1 MAKRSPGSPS
11 MPADRRVVVGLDG
24 TRSYGIGLALV
35 LQGAGLTVVEIERP
49 RRGSGGGA
57 SRTRSMPTWLRC
69 TRCAWP
75 LTGCPHRALTVTV
88 RRHGIRGRGLLGV
101 PSPWPARGACSP
113 RFTPRESTGLRRGPG
128 MRFPER
134 DPSPVHLYRNSFEPL
149 YRQRRH
155 CDDGPPGGTFVTHR
169 LSEDSL

>member
-1 MAKRSPGSPS
+1 MPKRSPGSPS

-88 RRHGIRGRGLLGV
+88 RRHGIRGRGLPGC
-101 PSPWPARGACSP
+101 SRRGRHAAPAAHGSR
-113 RFTPRESTGLRRGPG
+113 RESTGLRPGSG
-128 MRFPER
+128 MRSLGATR
-134 DPSPVHLYRNSFEPL
+134 RPSICIAIPSNPCTDTDATVMMGQQEGCRHASF
-149 YRQRRH
+149 
-155 CDDGPPGGTFVTHR
+155 
-169 LSEDSL
+169 

>member
-113 RFTPRESTGLRRGPG
+113 RFTPRIDRLTTRLGDEISGG
-128 MRFPER
+128 

-149 YRQRRH
+149 YRHRRH
-155 CDDGPPGGTFVTHR
+155 CDDGPAGGMSSRVV
-169 LSEDSL
+169 LSEPGR